1 MAEGLPREDTL
12 VKLSNSDSRFVVE
25 MLELRRASI
34 LRQLEQSPKARAVEL
49 QRLDAILMQI
59 KAELPQATDPEIAE
73 AIKLVR
79 SL

>member
-1 MAEGLPREDTL
+1 L

-25 MLELRRASI
+25 MLELRRATI
-34 LRQLEQSPKARAVEL
+34 LGQPEQSPKARAVEL